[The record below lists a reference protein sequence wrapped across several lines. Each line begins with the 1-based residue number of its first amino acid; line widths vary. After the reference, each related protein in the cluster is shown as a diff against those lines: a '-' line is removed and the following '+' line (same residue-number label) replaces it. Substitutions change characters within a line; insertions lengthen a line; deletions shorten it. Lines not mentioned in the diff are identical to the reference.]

1 MEYVCSTVAVF
12 SPSLLFERNGAVVG
26 DRSSEVAA
34 LSGRHFGGWLL
45 DNEKVKRED
54 AAAAAAAAASLCKN
68 VEIVTA
74 AGPVIL
80 GQP

>member
-12 SPSLLFERNGAVVG
+12 SPSLLFERNGAVIG

-34 LSGRHFGGWLL
+34 LPGRHFGGWLL
-45 DNEKVKRED
+45 DNEKLKRED
-54 AAAAAAAAASLCKN
+54 AAAAASLCKN
-68 VEIVTA
+68 VETVTA